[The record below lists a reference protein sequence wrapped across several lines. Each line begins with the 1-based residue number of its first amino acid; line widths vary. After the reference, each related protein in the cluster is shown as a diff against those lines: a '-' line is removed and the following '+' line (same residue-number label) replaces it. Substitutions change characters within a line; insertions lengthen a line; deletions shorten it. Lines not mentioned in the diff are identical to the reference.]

1 MPTLWSE
8 GEGNI
13 VKRWASMIL
22 PEPEGPIISAL
33 CDSTVA
39 TSMPRYAYLWVNY
52 GFVRWCDPGLSL
64 SLERESPPW
73 LEIGFSAENELLR
86 E

>member
-1 MPTLWSE
+1 
-8 GEGNI
+8 
-13 VKRWASMIL
+13 
-22 PEPEGPIISAL
+22 L